1 MRVRDKAALHEQS
14 SLLAVVLASNQAAE
28 ATLAPSSSCR
38 RPWLSLHLSPS
49 PSRAVSLSPFLPR
62 ACTRVPN
69 VRVLSF
75 LLFLTQAKSRLK
87 KGTVLLLPP
96 DAVVKEAEG
105 ESKQA
110 LEALKA
116 ITYAHRSPSRLRD
129 AASNA

>member
-1 MRVRDKAALHEQS
+1 MSVFL
-14 SLLAVVLASNQAAE
+14 VFFY
-28 ATLAPSSSCR
+28 
-38 RPWLSLHLSPS
+38 SP
-49 PSRAVSLSPFLPR
+49 
-62 ACTRVPN
+62 
-69 VRVLSF
+69 
-75 LLFLTQAKSRLK
+75 TQAKSRLK

-116 ITYAHRSPSRLRD
+116 ITYAHCSPSHLRG